1 MKLTITL
8 GAFGVI
14 AMTAWLFAASLHQS
28 GGISFPTTLTAVKDF
43 VGRARTRHASGVRR
57 WACCSTCAFRYAG
70 RPAA

>member
-43 VGRARTRHASGVRR
+43 VGH
-57 WACCSTCAFRYAG
+57 
-70 RPAA
+70 